1 MKKVAIVDDEKR
13 LAHMLA
19 ELLEGEGYEAFPLT
33 EPKGAVELIT
43 GWQPDAII
51 LDILM
56 PEISGWEILKELK
69 ASRTT
74 QHIPVIVHS
83 ASPQECQNVVELSR
97 YDDVSVLPKPWDVD
111 DLLLKVERAIST
123 GPIVG

>member
-1 MKKVAIVDDEKR
+1 MKKVAIIDDEPR

-33 EPKGAVELIT
+33 DPKGATELVT

-56 PEISGWEILKELK
+56 PQISGWEVLKDLK
-69 ASRTT
+69 ANRMTS
-74 QHIPVIVHS
+74 HIPVIVHS
-83 ASPQECQNVVELSR
+83 ASPRECQNILELSR

-111 DLLLKVERAIST
+111 DLLAKVERAIVT
-123 GPIVG
+123 APAG